1 MIRKYPWHFV
11 YLIFIIICLSNIF
24 QKLKW
29 YTPTDAIHWQQTEK
43 GLLCASAPE
52 GATIR
57 AGDILLTVNNFVIH
71 NRIDLYRVIEPR
83 HYCRYEIERDGL
95 IKIVGIDI
103 LRRYTPISYYILV
116 FSAII
121 FILLTL
127 NLLNARLVQPK
138 EFATHPSFFL
148 VSLSF
153 SGLLIF
159 SPTGA
164 YHMLDFGFLSLDRL
178 SLLLFPAFLL
188 HFTLIHPQKA
198 LILKRFGNRVLLAV
212 YTFPAAI
219 LFFYLFFLI
228 PNLFNPHTG
237 VLLDIIKYFNRV
249 MQTFMV
255 IFVLISLGLLARSC
269 LNLAIRRRQRRFLAA
284 LVLSA
289 IGLLPLILSPFLIS
303 INEKSSSLPVVIL
316 LFLTVA
322 TPIGLIISLSQRRF
336 TDIQAIIRKTLSISS
351 IFLFIFGVFFFL
363 GINIEQ
369 NRLMGV
375 FWSVTAILTAG
386 YLFKPIES
394 TVQEYFERFFLK
406 RSFNFKRRLRNLI
419 QSLQGERNLYQL
431 ATNFLDTINSGF
443 SLRHSA
449 ILIHSHK
456 NVFYS
461 LPGKT
466 KLVLSRTFREELLR
480 GDHLVIPAAQEYA
493 SRFPKESATLKPM
506 GYYQFLPL
514 KTADKLTGMVAFSLK
529 SDGTYLSIEDW
540 ELLLNIS
547 SSLSL
552 SVENAFLYSELETQ
566 LEEINWLK
574 EFNETIIE
582 NLSFGI
588 VVLSRLNIILSWNQF
603 MEEKFAISRR
613 QAVNRKAYRVL
624 GNALWKEILPRKS
637 REASTFQT
645 RIPLRSE
652 QKIFDIRVS
661 PLRDKSGKIT
671 GTILLFEDVTEKVL
685 MMKQL
690 ITTEKMASLGMLSA
704 GIAHEVNTP
713 LTGISSY
720 CQFILDN
727 PENPENREFLSRIQE
742 QIARANKIIRTLLD
756 FSRQKGEAPEEVD
769 IEKVILE
776 SLSLME
782 HKLKRK
788 KIRVATDLKF
798 SRRMTGFVT
807 RLQQLFINLM
817 INASD
822 AIDHDD
828 GEIRLEGRDDAE
840 KITIKVKDNGS
851 GIDQGDVAHIFD
863 PFFTTKGPG
872 EGTGLGLSIAFN
884 IVREHYGEIDV
895 QSREGRGT
903 TFKIEF
909 PLVTPLRSIRY
920 D

>member
-29 YTPTDAIHWQQTEK
+29 FTPTDSIQWQETDK
-43 GLLCASAPE
+43 GLQCTAAPDASP
-52 GATIR
+52 IR
-57 AGDILLTVNNFVIH
+57 QGDILLTINKYLIQ
-71 NRIDLYRVIEPR
+71 NRIDLNRVIEHR
-83 HYCRYEIERDGL
+83 HYCRYEIEREGL

-103 LRRYTPISYYILV
+103 VRRYTPIAYYILV

-138 EFATHPSFFL
+138 ELSTHPSFFL

-153 SGLLIF
+153 AGYLIF

-164 YHMLDFGFLSLDRL
+164 FHLLDFVFMALDRL

-188 HFTLIHPQKA
+188 HFSLIHPHKA
-198 LILKRFGNRVLLAV
+198 WVYRRIGKRTLLV
-212 YTFPAAI
+212 IYTVPAAI

-237 VLLDIIKYFNRV
+237 VLSGIITYFHNI
-249 MQTFMV
+249 MQAYMV
-255 IFVLISLGLLARSC
+255 LFLLISLGLLARSS
-269 LNLAIRRRQRRFLAA
+269 LFLAMRRRQPRFLVA
-284 LVLSA
+284 LFLTA
-289 IGLLPLILSPFLIS
+289 IGLMPLILSPFLKS
-303 INEKSSSLPVVIL
+303 IQEGSSSLSTVIL

-322 TPIGLIISLSQRRF
+322 TPVGVIINLSQRRF

-406 RSFNFKRRLRNLI
+406 RSFNFKRRLRHLI
-419 QSLQGERNLYQL
+419 QSLQGERNLSQL
-431 ATNFLDTINSGF
+431 STNFLETINSGF
-443 SLRHSA
+443 SLNHSA
-449 ILIHSHK
+449 MLIHSRK
-456 NVFYS
+456 NLFYS

-466 KLVLSRTFREELLR
+466 RLVLSKAFREELFR
-480 GDHLVIPAAQEYA
+480 RDHLVIPSEQDYS
-493 SRFPKESATLKPM
+493 SRFPKESETLKPM

-514 KTADKLTGMVAFSLK
+514 KTAEKLTGVVAFSLK
-529 SDGTYLSIEDW
+529 KDGTYLSIEDW

-552 SVENAFLYSELETQ
+552 SVENAFLYSELQTQ

-588 VVLSRLNIILSWNQF
+588 VVLSRLNIIMSWNQF
-603 MEEKFAISRR
+603 MEEKFAIPRR

-624 GNALWKEILPRKS
+624 GNTLWKEILPRKS
-637 REASTFQT
+637 REGSTFQT
-645 RIPLRSE
+645 RIPLLGE

-661 PLRDKSGKIT
+661 PLQDNSGKIT

-727 PENPENREFLSRIQE
+727 PENPENRDFLSRIQE
-742 QIARANKIIRTLLD
+742 QVHRANKIIRTLLD
-756 FSRQKGEAPEEVD
+756 FSRQKGEAPEEVNL
-769 IEKVILE
+769 EKVILE
-776 SLSLME
+776 SLALME

-788 KIRVATDLKF
+788 KIQVEKKLMITQRV
-798 SRRMTGFVT
+798 TGFVT
-807 RLQQLFINLM
+807 RLQQLFINLL
-817 INASD
+817 INAAD
-822 AIDHDD
+822 AIDHDH
-828 GEIRLEGRDDAE
+828 GVIRLEGKDAAE
-840 KITIKVKDNGS
+840 KIMITVSDNGT
-851 GIDQGDVAHIFD
+851 GIRHSDIPHIFD

-895 QSREGRGT
+895 QSREGKGT
-903 TFKIEF
+903 TFSIEL
-909 PLVTPLRSIRY
+909 PTVTPLRSIRY